1 MDRFTV
7 RRKATSLRLR
17 VALLSIGLAF
27 LLLGS
32 GNLWAATDLLGAGA
46 TFPYPFYSKI
56 FDIYSSHHDVRIN
69 YQAIGS
75 GGGIK
80 QLQSRTVDFGGT
92 DAFMSEEE
100 LKASPAKILHIPS
113 CMGAVVVTY
122 NLAGNPKLKMT
133 PAIVADIFLGEIT
146 NWNDPK
152 IKALNPSVSLPN
164 LPMSVAHRSDG
175 SGTTFIFSDYL
186 AKVSSE
192 WKSRVGR
199 GKSLNWPVGVGAKGN
214 AGVAG
219 IVQQLPGSVGYV
231 ELIYAIENSMPFATL
246 QNRSGNF
253 ITPSIESVSLA
264 ANVELPADTR
274 VSITDT
280 DAAQGYPISSF
291 TWLIFYQEQSY
302 GGRSKDRAR
311 ATKNLLE
318 YVIHDGQSAAAPL
331 HYAPL
336 PDAAVKKAETI
347 LKSITYNG
355 QPLQ

>member
-1 MDRFTV
+1 MNKQAN
-7 RRKATSLRLR
+7 RRRMRTTLF
-17 VALLSIGLAF
+17 SIGLAF
-27 LLLGS
+27 ALLGS
-32 GNLWAATDLLGAGA
+32 GNPMWAATDLLGAGA

-56 FDIYSSHHDVRIN
+56 FDIYSKHHDVRIN

-100 LKASPAKILHIPS
+100 LKASPAPVLHIPS
-113 CMGAVVVTY
+113 CLGAVVVTY
-122 NLAGNPKLKMT
+122 NLPGNPKLRMT
-133 PAIVADIFLGEIT
+133 PEVVSDIFLGKIT
-146 NWNDPK
+146 NWNDPA
-152 IKALNPSVSLPN
+152 IKALNPSASLPN

-186 AKVSSE
+186 TKVNPK
-192 WKSRVGR
+192 WKNNVGT

-231 ELIYAIENSMPFATL
+231 ELIYALENNMPFATIK
-246 QNRSGNF
+246 NRAGNY
-253 ITPSIESVSLA
+253 ITPSIDSVSLA
-264 ANVELPADTR
+264 ANVELPDDTR

-291 TWLIFYQEQSY
+291 TWLIFYKDQNY
-302 GGRSKDRAR
+302 GGRSRDRAQ
-311 ATKNLLE
+311 ATRNLLD

-336 PDAAVKKAETI
+336 PDAAVKKAEAI
-347 LKSITYNG
+347 LRSITYNE